1 MKALYEYL
9 ITKSARTGGN
19 YLRLISAE
27 NRVKFETK
35 CFRKSLRS
43 FALNFVILTSVT
55 IFLCASL
62 ALSNI
67 IFVVLAISFTV
78 SRIINKK

>member
-9 ITKSARTGGN
+9 ITKFAGTGGN
-19 YLRLISAE
+19 YLRPIFGE

-35 CFRKSLRS
+35 LLRKSLRS
-43 FALNFVILTSVT
+43 FALNFVIFTSVT
-55 IFLCASL
+55 IFLCAPL